1 MKFIKSIV
9 TATMIL
15 FSGVSYAQF
24 GDLLKG
30 LEKLA
35 KDLEEGTQQQ
45 KAQPSNPQQQ
55 SQPQQQ
61 NLSNDSQVNSQRDAL
76 WEELKKQETK
86 LVKEA
91 DEKGP
96 QVAKAS
102 KTKFK
107 LLSSKDQ
114 MTGKETLV
122 ARYEASIGGGKATTD
137 IFCRNDFLTTK
148 TTFTNINLPTTTE
161 GGRLIANGRMRLN
174 GSVFPNTYL
183 NDGNF
188 SNVFVKDISE
198 VFGGRVG
205 GQNRFGFTTKG
216 TWEEVKGQTA
226 QYFEDCKN
234 ADNSWIQRC
243 GTFKPRFAQ
252 SVIVYDL
259 AMEFN
264 TASGKLFIEMSPY
277 DPAIKRVAETCK
289 K

>member
-1 MKFIKSIV
+1 MKKLIGFILLSFCLS
-9 TATMIL
+9 AN
-15 FSGVSYAQF
+15 AQF
-24 GDLLKG
+24 GDLFKG

-35 KDLEEGTQQQ
+35 KDLEGGTQQQ
-45 KAQPSNPQQQ
+45 QAQPSNPQQQ

-61 NLSNDSQVNSQRDAL
+61 NSSNVSNVNSQRDAL
-76 WEELKKQETK
+76 WEEIKKRETN

-91 DEKGP
+91 DEKGA

-114 MTGKETLV
+114 MSGKETLV

-137 IFCRNDFLTTK
+137 IFCRDDSLTTK
-148 TTFTNINLPTTTE
+148 TTFNNINLPTTSE
-161 GGRLIANGRMRLN
+161 RGRLIANGRMRLN
-174 GSVFPNTYL
+174 GNVLPATYL

-188 SNVFVKDISE
+188 RNVFVKDIAE

-205 GQNRFGFTTKG
+205 GQSRFGFTTKG
-216 TWEEVKGQTA
+216 TWEEVRGQTA

-234 ADNSWIQRC
+234 SDNSWIHNC
-243 GTFKPRFAQ
+243 STFKPRIAQ
-252 SVIVYDL
+252 SLIVYDF

-264 TASGKLFIEMSPY
+264 TASGALFIEMSPY